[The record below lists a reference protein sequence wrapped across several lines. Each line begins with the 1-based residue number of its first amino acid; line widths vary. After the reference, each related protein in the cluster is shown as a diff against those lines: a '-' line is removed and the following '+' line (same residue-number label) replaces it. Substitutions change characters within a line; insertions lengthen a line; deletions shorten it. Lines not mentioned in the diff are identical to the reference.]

1 MTRPDV
7 KVAIKLEKSTGARA
21 TFDPT
26 IKLCGSRE
34 ACDSTSALGEGE
46 RGGGEERGWRFI
58 QHGEGGGTLCSAE
71 LPTRI
76 SHTKK
81 RTRINLRFVTKRKIE
96 DGTRTKGGERERED
110 G

>member
-46 RGGGEERGWRFI
+46 RGGARS
-58 QHGEGGGTLCSAE
+58 GGGALYNTGRAEGHSALRNYQHALVTRKRGLE
-71 LPTRI
+71 LI
-76 SHTKK
+76 
-81 RTRINLRFVTKRKIE
+81 
-96 DGTRTKGGERERED
+96 
-110 G
+110 